1 MAAVFCLLAA
11 SPMRGQSAPE
21 KSQSS
26 PILTQDPVATAL
38 RARMVRAYR
47 GLRSYR
53 ARVTQR
59 QWKSTPTNAPVI
71 AITMRFRRPNRLY
84 LDIEYP
90 NLALPGRWHLVWAC
104 DGRTLTFYNSARNE
118 FQRVKAPA
126 RLDKLVLANSL
137 RGPEF
142 DLLLRDSDPFAALEK
157 RGVVHTVAGFEQRGV
172 ERLDTLQLDIPQ
184 EGVKRV
190 LRYRLDP
197 KEGLLRGFTLRI
209 TPEPG
214 YRSPFLE
221 EEVAATV
228 EAEYTQVEANPRLAD
243 ADFAF
248 TPPAGAKEKA
258 QPQAAPAGR

>member
-1 MAAVFCLLAA
+1 
-11 SPMRGQSAPE
+11 
-21 KSQSS
+21 
-26 PILTQDPVATAL
+26 
-38 RARMVRAYR
+38 
-47 GLRSYR
+47 
-53 ARVTQR
+53 
-59 QWKSTPTNAPVI
+59 
-71 AITMRFRRPNRLY
+71 MRFRRPNRLY

-90 NLALPGRWHLVWAC
+90 NLAQPGRWHLIWAC

-157 RGVVHTVAGFEQRGV
+157 QGVVHTVAGFEQRGA
-172 ERLDTLQLDIPQ
+172 ERLDTLRLDIQQ

-214 YRSPFLE
+214 HSSPFLE

-243 ADFAF
+243 ADFTF

-258 QPQAAPAGR
+258 QPQTAPTGQWHQGERQGCGDTVWEERCWPGRWRAC